1 MSLEI
6 SVKGALKMKF
16 KNLFFFVLL
25 FSLILNLN
33 VSIKAED
40 NVNTYPSANL
50 PVDNYEFDT
59 VIEGNEIDH
68 QFIIQNK
75 GTAPLN
81 IEKIKTG

>member
-1 MSLEI
+1 
-6 SVKGALKMKF
+6 MKI
-16 KNLFFFVLL
+16 KNLFFFFLL

-40 NVNTYPSANL
+40 NVNTYPSAYL
-50 PVDNYEFDT
+50 PVDNYEFGP
-59 VIEGNEIDH
+59 VVEGAEIDH

-81 IEKIKTG
+81 IEKVKTG